1 MMFRKSKDPRPL
13 SELEHLVMD
22 VLWRRPRASAE
33 DVRNALA
40 DRHPMKESTG
50 RTILKRLEEKGYVRR
65 EVEGRVFVYRGVQ
78 EPQQVAV
85 KAVRGILER
94 FCGGSVERLLLG
106 MVNADVIGEQELE
119 RLAQKIARRKRE
131 L

>member
-1 MMFRKSKDPRPL
+1 
-13 SELEHLVMD
+13 MD
-22 VLWRRPRASAE
+22 VLWRRPRATAE
-33 DVRNALA
+33 EVRNALA

-65 EVEGRVFVYRGVQ
+65 EVEGRVFVYTGVQ

-131 L
+131 S

>member
-1 MMFRKSKDPRPL
+1 MFNRPKDSRPL
-13 SELEHLVMD
+13 SDLEHLVMN
-22 VLWRRPRASAE
+22 VLWQKPRATAE
-33 DVRNALA
+33 EVRSALA

-65 EVEGRVFVYRGVQ
+65 EVEGRVFVYSGVQ

-85 KAVRGILER
+85 KAVRRIVDR

-106 MVNADVIGEQELE
+106 MVNADVIGDEELQ

-131 L
+131 A